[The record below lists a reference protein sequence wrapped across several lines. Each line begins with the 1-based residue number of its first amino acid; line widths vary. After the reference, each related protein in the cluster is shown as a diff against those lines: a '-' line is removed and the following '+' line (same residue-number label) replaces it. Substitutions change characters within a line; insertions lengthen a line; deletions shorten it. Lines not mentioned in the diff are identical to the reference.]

1 MKAPAHSVSG
11 EEKATFWFID
21 GCLLARS
28 SHDGG
33 FFFDLAKR
41 FFIAKWERER
51 GTRA

>member
-1 MKAPAHSVSG
+1 MAV
-11 EEKATFWFID
+11 F
-21 GCLLARS
+21 LLGL
-28 SHDGG
+28 HMMEV